1 MIFLFL
7 LFLRENEK
15 TPETLDFTGKIY
27 KKAFVSVYH
36 ILSFARGV
44 KISLWGKDWGK
55 IWGMKNVSDKI
66 TAKI

>member
-1 MIFLFL
+1 MQLF
-7 LFLRENEK
+7 K
-15 TPETLDFTGKIY
+15 KPETLDFTEKIY

-55 IWGMKNVSDKI
+55 LWDMRTI
-66 TAKI
+66 